1 MSRRSVMT
9 PRARKMAMKREMLA
23 EIARLQQM
31 AARLLAE
38 FDEPIPG
45 ADQGVVIEG
54 HISGNEIVVDD
65 PPAPTRRTRT
75 T

>member
-38 FDEPIPG
+38 FDEPIG
-45 ADQGVVIEG
+45 AVPGVVIEG
-54 HISGNEIVVDD
+54 RIVGDKIITEAEAE
-65 PPAPTRRTRT
+65 PGPKA
-75 T
+75 

>member
-9 PRARKMAMKREMLA
+9 ARARKMAMKREMLA

-38 FDEPIPG
+38 FDEPIG
-45 ADQGVVIEG
+45 AVPGVVIEG
-54 HISGNEIVVDD
+54 RIVGDKIITEAEAE
-65 PPAPTRRTRT
+65 PGPKA
-75 T
+75 

>member
-9 PRARKMAMKREMLA
+9 PRARKMAFKREMLA

-38 FDEPIPG
+38 FDGPAMG
-45 ADQGVVIEG
+45 AVPGVVLEG
-54 HISGNEIVVDD
+54 HIAGNEIIVDGT
-65 PPAPTRRTRT
+65 PAPARRTRT

>member
-9 PRARKMAMKREMLA
+9 PRARKMAFKREMLA

-38 FDEPIPG
+38 FDEPIG
-45 ADQGVVIEG
+45 AVPGVVIEG
-54 HISGNEIVVDD
+54 RIEGDKIITD
-65 PPAPTRRTRT
+65 
-75 T
+75 

>member
-38 FDEPIPG
+38 FDEPIG
-45 ADQGVVIEG
+45 AERAVVLEG
-54 HISGNEIVVDD
+54 RVEGDRVIVDGG
-65 PPAPTRRTRT
+65 
-75 T
+75 